1 MNQQH
6 FAVAGGGI
14 GGLACALL
22 LGRAGHRVTLLEQ
35 APAFAEI
42 GAGIQLGPNAMKL
55 LTAWGLREAV
65 LVRAC
70 LPQAIA
76 VHDITTGRS
85 ISRILLGAAV
95 QQRYG
100 DVYASIHRADL
111 HAVLLA
117 AVQALPQVTL
127 CNDETVQ
134 SFSQTQQDITVQT
147 TTRSLQA
154 DALIG
159 ADGVWST
166 VRRAVLHDSAPRD
179 TGHMAYRALLPRAAV
194 PGALQRDEVGVW
206 WGRDLHV
213 VHYPVCGGDAFNL
226 VVLSSRGAAST
237 DPLAQRASWNLQANA
252 SAVQSLFDEACPAL
266 MQWMNAA
273 DAWQAWH
280 LFDRAPTAGWSRGC
294 VTLLGDAAHP
304 MLPYLAQGASMA
316 MEDAQVLVQCIAQ
329 APDVHQALKQYEAK
343 RFARTARVVNTA
355 KRNGH
360 IFHMARPWSRARDA
374 VLALKGTEVLGLP
387 WLYGHVVAAV

>member
-6 FAVAGGGI
+6 CVVSGGGI

-35 APAFAEI
+35 AAVFAEI

-55 LTAWGLREAV
+55 LTAWGLRDAV
-65 LVRAC
+65 LARAS
-70 LPQAIA
+70 LPQAVA
-76 VHDITTGRS
+76 VHDTTTGRS
-85 ISRILLGAAV
+85 ISRILLGVAV

-111 HAVLLA
+111 HAVLLR
-117 AVQALPQVTL
+117 AVQALPEVTL

-134 SFSQTQQDITVQT
+134 SFLQTPQGVTVRT
-147 TTRSLQA
+147 AARSLQA
-154 DALIG
+154 HALIG

-166 VRRAVLHDSAPRD
+166 VRRAVLHDGAPRD
-179 TGHMAYRALLPRAAV
+179 TGHVAYRALLPRAAV
-194 PGALQRDEVGVW
+194 PAALQRDEVGVW

-213 VHYPVCGGDAFNL
+213 VHYPVRGGDAFNL
-226 VVLSSRGAAST
+226 VVLSSRGQASVDT
-237 DPLAQRASWNLQANA
+237 LTQRASWDLQANA
-252 SAVQSLFDEACPAL
+252 NAVHLLFQKACPAL
-266 MQWMNAA
+266 MHWINAA

-329 APDVHQALKQYEAK
+329 AHDVHQAFKDYEAQ
-343 RFARTARVVNTA
+343 RFTRTARVVKTA
-355 KRNGH
+355 KRNGQ
-360 IFHMARPWSRARDA
+360 IFHMGTPWSRARNA
-374 VLALKGTEVLGLP
+374 VLALQGTEVLGSP
-387 WLYGHVVAAV
+387 WLYGYETSAM